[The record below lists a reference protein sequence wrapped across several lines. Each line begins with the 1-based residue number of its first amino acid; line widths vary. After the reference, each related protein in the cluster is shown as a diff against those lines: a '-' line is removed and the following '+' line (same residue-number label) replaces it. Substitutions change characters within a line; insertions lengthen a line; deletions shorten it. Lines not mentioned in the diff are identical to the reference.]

1 MKLKSKFGF
10 MSVMFLGFA
19 SYVGMAGLIIPY
31 LIEKG
36 FSAVERGGLLA
47 ISALF
52 SILLQF
58 LVGYL
63 SDRYK
68 TTKRFFIILTA
79 LFGISALL
87 TFTFNGSFLFYYS
100 MTLLSNGFV
109 RSVSNIVETWVL
121 EVDELYDDFG
131 FIRSFGSLGWAF
143 FSLLLGYLTQKQ
155 GFGILGIVS
164 FVLSLG
170 VVWISCYLPDANKM
184 ATLDV
189 NLKDIK
195 TLFHSKRFVTLLV
208 VYLITYIVY
217 NADSITVV
225 DYMIEIGGT
234 SFTIGLKNFVLAL
247 AEIPLLFLAGKFILK
262 YKSHR
267 LMIFASIVLSIK
279 FVLYSVTT
287 QPMGIVWI
295 GILQAVTFPF
305 ILVTQKD
312 LVFQEVPT
320 HLRATGQLVS
330 IALTLSLSAII
341 TPLLSGLLIEYLSTA
356 QVIFWLGILMLVP
369 AGLMMKYPNIT

>member
-1 MKLKSKFGF
+1 
-10 MSVMFLGFA
+10 
-19 SYVGMAGLIIPY
+19 
-31 LIEKG
+31 
-36 FSAVERGGLLA
+36 
-47 ISALF
+47 
-52 SILLQF
+52 
-58 LVGYL
+58 
-63 SDRYK
+63 
-68 TTKRFFIILTA
+68 
-79 LFGISALL
+79 
-87 TFTFNGSFLFYYS
+87 
-100 MTLLSNGFV
+100 
-109 RSVSNIVETWVL
+109 
-121 EVDELYDDFG
+121 
-131 FIRSFGSLGWAF
+131 
-143 FSLLLGYLTQKQ
+143 
-155 GFGILGIVS
+155 
-164 FVLSLG
+164 
-170 VVWISCYLPDANKM
+170 
-184 ATLDV
+184 
-189 NLKDIK
+189 
-195 TLFHSKRFVTLLV
+195 
-208 VYLITYIVY
+208 
-217 NADSITVV
+217 
-225 DYMIEIGGT
+225 MIEIGGT

-247 AEIPLLFLAGKFILK
+247 AEIPLLFLARKFILK